1 MGTLV
6 LRKMRAIILAL
17 VFLPAAIAYSSSSSY
32 ASGSSSSTPAPT
44 SSSSAAPTSS
54 SSAAPT
60 SSSSAAAPTPPPTP
74 TPTTSNSSSSAAAP
88 TPPIPAP
95 APTTSASSSAYSSS
109 SSAYGSATQKTIQV
123 VKATLKLPGVSA
135 AAFDASTE
143 SGQKL
148 RTAFKNTVAKG
159 LKICGTGGTSQ
170 CTGTDV
176 VITGVSRRRADAT
189 VAFYVKTAS
198 SAAATTGATA
208 LNTYVTQGT
217 TFVDNLKTEAA
228 TQGVQSAVANV
239 TGVVVTSAPAAG
251 TQSAPTPAPTPPLS
265 AVQARL
271 RSQQVSQHLLV
282 CPCSLCKQRE
292 ARKPSC
298 SCGTNTETQ
307 CALSLNESGHSC
319 LPEKIG
325 KSQWYLPVR

>member
-6 LRKMRAIILAL
+6 LRKMRAITLAL

-32 ASGSSSSTPAPT
+32 ASGSSSS
-44 SSSSAAPTSS
+44 
-54 SSAAPT
+54 SAAPT
-60 SSSSAAAPTPPPTP
+60 SSSSAAAPTPTPTPTSSSAAGSSSAAAPTPTPTP

-88 TPPIPAP
+88 TPPIPGP

-109 SSAYGSATQKTIQV
+109 SSAYGSATQTTIQV

-251 TQSAPTPAPTPPLS
+251 TQSVPTPAPTPTPT
-265 AVQARL
+265 
-271 RSQQVSQHLLV
+271 
-282 CPCSLCKQRE
+282 PTT
-292 ARKPSC
+292 PTPTTPTPTTPTPT
-298 SCGTNTETQ
+298 TNTTTVSSAGKIEVAAGVT
-307 CALSLNESGHSC
+307 ALASLSM
-319 LPEKIG
+319 LFM
-325 KSQWYLPVR
+325 

>member
-54 SSAAPT
+54 SSAAAPT
-60 SSSSAAAPTPPPTP
+60 PTPTPTPTTSNSSSSAAAPTSTPTP

-239 TGVVVTSAPAAG
+239 TGVVVTSAPTTPTPTTNTTTVSSAGKIEVAAG
-251 TQSAPTPAPTPPLS
+251 VT
-265 AVQARL
+265 
-271 RSQQVSQHLLV
+271 
-282 CPCSLCKQRE
+282 
-292 ARKPSC
+292 
-298 SCGTNTETQ
+298 
-307 CALSLNESGHSC
+307 ALAS
-319 LPEKIG
+319 
-325 KSQWYLPVR
+325 